1 MMGKK
6 EKFNL
11 MGLHMIVYQETE
23 KSYFKN
29 SLSDGTNLKLKDNMI
44 PILGA
49 IIITTAMAEIHIT
62 PGELNLCRNASFFK
76 RHFLNGKESQIFWHI

>member
-1 MMGKK
+1 MGKK

-62 PGELNLCRNASFFK
+62 LGELNLSAEMPFFK
-76 RHFLNGKESQIFWHI
+76 RHFLSGKEYQIFWHI